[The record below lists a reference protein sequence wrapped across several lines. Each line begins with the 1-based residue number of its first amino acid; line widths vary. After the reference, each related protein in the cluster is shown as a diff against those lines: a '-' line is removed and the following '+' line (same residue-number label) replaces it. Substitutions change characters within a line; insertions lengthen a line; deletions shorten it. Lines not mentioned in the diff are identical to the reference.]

1 MNALQQQSY
10 WNAEGGHDA
19 ALQKN
24 ELVVTYGHLVKKV
37 VRTLFPRGNAHMA
50 VIDLDDLEQAGYM
63 GLLEASERF
72 DRTKGAKFET
82 YALSRIRGAIQDELR
97 KVDWVPRSV
106 RKQAR
111 EMEKTMEQY
120 RQRPNDSLRPVA
132 TDVGSVGMLRSP
144 VVPRMEATDFSE
156 EGPSAVGSH
165 LPVEE
170 STPHEALELQ
180 EAREEVIRQIEQL
193 EKRER
198 LIIALHYFE
207 GLTFKEIGTILRIS
221 ESRVSQL
228 HSAIVE
234 RLRERILAHS

>member
-1 MNALQQQSY
+1 MNVPRRKSY
-10 WNAEGGHDA
+10 WKAESGHRA
-19 ALQKN
+19 ALPKN
-24 ELVVTYGHLVKKV
+24 ELVATYSRLVKKV
-37 VRTLFPRGNAHMA
+37 VRTLFPRGDAHLSA
-50 VIDLDDLEQAGYM
+50 IDLDDLEQAGYM

-111 EMEKTMEQY
+111 AMEKTMEQY
-120 RQRPNDSLRPVA
+120 RQQADETIHRAANDS
-132 TDVGSVGMLRSP
+132 VGIFLPPIVT
-144 VVPRMEATDFSE
+144 RMEATDFTQE
-156 EGPSAVGSH
+156 ETLAVGSH
-165 LPVEE
+165 MPAEE
-170 STPHEALELQ
+170 NTPHEALERQ
-180 EAREEVIRQIEQL
+180 EMREELIRRIEQL

-207 GLTFKEIGTILRIS
+207 GLTFKEIATILRIS

-228 HSAIVE
+228 HGEVVE